1 MTDPYAVDANAR
13 VYLIVDEFSPWP
25 GSQGWYS
32 NEGIDKLR
40 QVWLTGSRAN
50 GKMVR
55 VHHSADACC
64 FG

>member
-1 MTDPYAVDANAR
+1 
-13 VYLIVDEFSPWP
+13 VDEFSPWP